1 MSRRNIPAGMIS
13 VGFQKITMNSTSTF
27 LNSTCQ
33 TGSAFLISVEAQS
46 VRVTFD
52 GSTNPAA
59 TTGVLLLAANSPIFL
74 EGIDG
79 TKPKFARAAAGAI
92 LNVQAWRRV

>member
-1 MSRRNIPAGMIS
+1 MPRRNIPSGMVS
-13 VGFQKITMNSTSTF
+13 VGFQKITMNSTATL

-33 TGSAFLISVEAQS
+33 AGNTFLISVEAQS

-52 GSTNPAA
+52 GSTPAA

-74 EGIDG
+74 EGIAG
-79 TKPKFARAAAGAI
+79 TQPKFARAAAGAI
-92 LNVQAWRRV
+92 MNVQAWRRV